1 MSRSTVTH
9 EKLILPS
16 NGHYATEPALVRSN
30 GKTNGLKP
38 HKGPLYA
45 RNAAELE
52 AIRAK
57 AIHIVTEDDEPVDSY
72 YAAKLQRSII
82 DALVC
87 SWTPPAHP
95 ARPNQPRTFQA
106 VANVGIFDDLNTH
119 GIAPDILVSLDIK
132 VDGDLMLTHHRSYFT
147 WEFGKPPDLVIE
159 IVSDRRGGE
168 LSHKKARYLA
178 MPVPYYV
185 VHDPDLCL
193 SKRSLQ
199 VFELRDGKYHL
210 RKDDCL
216 PDLGLKMI
224 LVEEEFETWPRIW
237 LRVADLAG
245 HTLLMGLEREQQAKA
260 QSQQDVLARQQ
271 AEAQSRQDVLARQ
284 QAEAEIARM
293 AAKLRELGI
302 DPNSLR

>member
-9 EKLILPS
+9 EKLTPPV
-16 NGHYATEPALVRSN
+16 NGHYATEPAPARGN
-30 GKTNGLKP
+30 EKANGLKQ
-38 HKGPLYA
+38 HKRPLYA
-45 RNAAELE
+45 RNAEELE

-57 AIHIVTEDDEPVDSY
+57 AIHLVTEDDEPVDSL

-82 DALVC
+82 DALVS
-87 SWTPPAHP
+87 SWTPSPHP

-119 GIAPDILVSLDIK
+119 DIAPDILVSLDIK

-168 LSHKKARYLA
+168 LSDKKARYLA

-185 VHDPDLCL
+185 VHDPDLFL

-199 VFELRDGKYHL
+199 VFELHEGNYHL

-216 PDLGLKMI
+216 PALGLKMI
-224 LVEEEFETWPRIW
+224 LVEEEFETWPRVW

-245 HTLLMGLEREQQAKA
+245 NTLRMGLERVKEEVARADQQAARAKKEA
-260 QSQQDVLARQQ
+260 SQAKR
-271 AEAQSRQDVLARQ
+271 AATRAQ
-284 QAEAEIARM
+284 QAEAEVARL

-302 DPNSLR
+302 DPQSL